1 MTSWTPVH
9 VIVTSLPYSGLVR
22 PPLAVAG
29 HTDDVLDMVAGTL
42 TEAERERAGR
52 FTRKRDRLDFVAAHL
67 LVRHCAAELLGTRA
81 CMLTVVQR
89 CEGCGQAHGRPWL
102 AEAPEVSISLAHTSG
117 YVCAVAGFGR
127 VGVDAEHA
135 TNGPADE
142 RLVELALTPAEAKL
156 VGDDN
161 RGLIRQWVR
170 KEALVKRGELTLDR
184 LREADLSAL
193 PLEDGLSI
201 PLEWR
206 GRHFLEW
213 TAGTVIASAVTD
225 EPAKLRLLGG

>member
-1 MTSWTPVH
+1 M
-9 VIVTSLPYSGLVR
+9 R

-29 HTDDVLDMVAGTL
+29 HTDDVLEIVGGTL
-42 TEAERERAGR
+42 TPAERERAER
-52 FTRKRDRLDFVAAHL
+52 FTRSGDRRDFVAAHL

-89 CEGCGQAHGRPWL
+89 CEECGQAHGRPWL

-117 YVCAVAGFGR
+117 YVCAVAGYGR
-127 VGVDAEHA
+127 VGVDAEHV
-135 TNGPADE
+135 TGGPADE
-142 RLVELALTPAEAKL
+142 NLVALALTPEEAKL

-170 KEALVKRGELTLDR
+170 KEALVKRGELTLGR

-193 PLEDGLSI
+193 PLVDGLTV
-201 PLEWR
+201 PLEWQ

-225 EPAKLRLLGG
+225 EPAKLHLLGG

>member
-1 MTSWTPVH
+1 M
-9 VIVTSLPYSGLVR
+9 
-22 PPLAVAG
+22 AG

-42 TEAERERAGR
+42 TDAERERAER
-52 FTRKRDRLDFVAAHL
+52 FTRKQDRLDFVAAHL

-81 CMLTVVQR
+81 CVLTVVQR
-89 CEGCGQAHGRPWL
+89 CERCGKAHGRPWL

-117 YVCAVAGFGR
+117 YVCAVAGYGR

-135 TNGPADE
+135 TTGPADE
-142 RLVELALTPAEAKL
+142 KLVELALTPAEAAL
-156 VGDDN
+156 VGRDN

-193 PLEDGLSI
+193 PLDDSGRHPGVSV
-201 PLEWR
+201 PLEWQ
-206 GRHFLEW
+206 GRHFVEW
-213 TAGTVIASAVTD
+213 TAGTVIATAITD

>member
-1 MTSWTPVH
+1 M
-9 VIVTSLPYSGLVR
+9 R

-29 HTDDVLDMVAGTL
+29 HTEDVLEMVTGTL
-42 TEAERERAGR
+42 TDAERERAAR

-81 CMLTVVQR
+81 RTLTVVQR
-89 CEGCGQAHGRPWL
+89 CETCGQAHGRPWL

-117 YVCAVAGFGR
+117 YVCAVAGAGR

-135 TNGPADE
+135 TSGPADE
-142 RLVELALTPAEAKL
+142 RLVELALTPAEAEL
-156 VGDDN
+156 VGFDN

-184 LREADLSAL
+184 LRDADLSAL
-193 PLEDGLSI
+193 PLDDGLPN
-201 PLEWR
+201 PLEWQ
-206 GRHFLEW
+206 GRYFVEW
-213 TAGTVIASAVTD
+213 TSGTVIASAVTD
-225 EPAKLRLLGG
+225 EPAELRLLGG

>member
-1 MTSWTPVH
+1 M
-9 VIVTSLPYSGLVR
+9 IVTSLPYSGLVR

-29 HTDDVLDMVAGTL
+29 HTADVLDMVAGTL
-42 TEAERERAGR
+42 TEAERERAER

-89 CEGCGQAHGRPWL
+89 CESCGQAHGRPWL
-102 AEAPEVSISLAHTSG
+102 AETSEVSISLAHTSG

-201 PLEWR
+201 PLEWQ
-206 GRHFLEW
+206 GRHFVEW

>member
-1 MTSWTPVH
+1 MGS
-9 VIVTSLPYSGLVR
+9 VR

-29 HTDDVLDMVAGTL
+29 YTDEVLDVVGGTL
-42 TEAERERAGR
+42 TEEEHRRAER

-67 LVRHCAAELLGTRA
+67 LVRHCAAELLGSRA
-81 CMLTVVQR
+81 CVLTVVQR
-89 CEGCGQAHGRPWL
+89 CERCGQGHGRPWL

-117 YVCAVAGFGR
+117 YVCAVAGAGR

-135 TNGPADE
+135 TSGPADHN
-142 RLVELALTPAEAKL
+142 LKTLALTPAEATL

-161 RGLIRQWVR
+161 SRLIRQWVR

-193 PLEDGLSI
+193 PLGGA
-201 PLEWR
+201 PAGTLEWE
-206 GRHFLEW
+206 GRHFTEW
-213 TAGTVIASAVTD
+213 AAGTVIATAVTD
-225 EPAKLRLLGG
+225 EPAELRLLGG